1 MYAPIEEALDVFGG
15 GTYCSEEAPAS
26 EEDLATPVEVA
37 PVVEKDAA
45 PVSEPADSQSEEA
58 EEVVSRRWCQ
68 RVVVGGGQRRW
79 HRWLRGRSL
88 SFGASSHSSR
98 RPRRWTQKIEEI
110 SSGSLSKGAWFS

>member
-45 PVSEPADSQSEEA
+45 PVSEPTYSQSEEG
-58 EEVVSRRWCQ
+58 EEVVSRRWC
-68 RVVVGGGQRRW
+68 RGAVVGGGQRRW
-79 HRWLRGRSL
+79 HRWLRGRS
-88 SFGASSHSSR
+88 SNFRAGSHNRR
-98 RPRRWTQKIEEI
+98 RPRRWTQKVEDIN
-110 SSGSLSKGAWFS
+110 SGSLSWEA